1 MKGYKMDIYG
11 NFHPV
16 ELPDYPASHAAGAP
30 APMDSVAIGSLL
42 IPTQTLGAPVVRSLR
57 KDTNRR
63 PTKTAT

>member
-1 MKGYKMDIYG
+1 
-11 NFHPV
+11 V
-16 ELPDYPASHAAGAP
+16 QLELLQAVARTKTAGAGAP